1 MEKLQGAINKLTLDK
16 PPQWY
21 FRVAQLRK
29 AITAIK
35 ERPNLNAEEAIKL
48 KFKKP
53 DGILKQLHSNHTPMK
68 LARIHGIGPAKASI
82 LRNKGI
88 TNINQLRNRTNL
100 LTNAQKLGL
109 KMHNNA
115 SKRIPREDIEKFEK
129 DIKKYKNGLDIVITG
144 SYRRGEKTS
153 GDIDILVT
161 GSESNYRSF
170 IKKLIDSALLYKE
183 HLSYGSKKWLGYGIV
198 GNPKRYARVD
208 ILVTP
213 KDELPFALL
222 YFTGSQEFNEGMR
235 AFAKQLGYSL
245 NERELKG
252 VKRSFKEEKDIFQFL
267 GLEYVEPTKR
277 QRFIGPS
284 KHSSKNKVS
293 AMLAVETMPNDIIG
307 WYMSEKLDGIR
318 ALWNGKVLYSR
329 TQKVIN
335 APEWF
340 KESLPQHVHIDGE
353 LFIGRAKFEQ
363 TQSIVMKKNPVD
375 EEWKKIKFM
384 CFDIINDKPF
394 VERYSIISRFKE
406 NAYFKIVPQEKIT
419 SKKQFDSKFAE
430 ITKAKGEGLM
440 IREPNSKYEQ
450 KRSKSLVKVKPKRDA
465 EAIVQNVEK
474 GKGRLKNM
482 MGKLLVKNKNSGVNF
497 RIGTGFSNS
506 QRKRDWKKGE
516 VITYIYRDVTAKG
529 VPRFASFKS
538 LKN

>member
-1 MEKLQGAINKLTLDK
+1 
-16 PPQWY
+16 
-21 FRVAQLRK
+21 
-29 AITAIK
+29 
-35 ERPNLNAEEAIKL
+35 
-48 KFKKP
+48 
-53 DGILKQLHSNHTPMK
+53 
-68 LARIHGIGPAKASI
+68 
-82 LRNKGI
+82 
-88 TNINQLRNRTNL
+88 
-100 LTNAQKLGL
+100 
-109 KMHNNA
+109 
-115 SKRIPREDIEKFEK
+115 
-129 DIKKYKNGLDIVITG
+129 
-144 SYRRGEKTS
+144 
-153 GDIDILVT
+153 
-161 GSESNYRSF
+161 
-170 IKKLIDSALLYKE
+170 
-183 HLSYGSKKWLGYGIV
+183 
-198 GNPKRYARVD
+198 
-208 ILVTP
+208 
-213 KDELPFALL
+213 
-222 YFTGSQEFNEGMR
+222 SQEFNEGMR

-284 KHSSKNKVS
+284 KNSSKNKVS

-384 CFDIINDKPF
+384 CFDILNDKPF

-450 KRSKSLVKVKPKRDA
+450 KRSKSLVK
-465 EAIVQNVEK
+465 
-474 GKGRLKNM
+474 
-482 MGKLLVKNKNSGVNF
+482 
-497 RIGTGFSNS
+497 
-506 QRKRDWKKGE
+506 
-516 VITYIYRDVTAKG
+516 
-529 VPRFASFKS
+529 
-538 LKN
+538 